1 MAYDDEGYVHQAGRS
16 SAQRRRRRAAATMTL
31 VFVLLLAAFG
41 IAVAF
46 NQGWVR
52 DRSPWSNPA
61 AACVPWQN
69 PPPPADIT
77 VNVYNSTTKKGLAK
91 TASQA
96 LASQRFR
103 IQTVSNDP
111 MRKAV
116 TGVAEIR
123 YAKAT
128 ADHAKVLATR
138 FPGAKLVQDKRT
150 TGILDVSLGEKFVKV
165 ANPKAPV
172 RPTNAC

>member
-1 MAYDDEGYVHQAGRS
+1 MA
-16 SAQRRRRRAAATMTL
+16 L
-31 VFVLLLAAFG
+31 VFVLLLSAFG

-46 NQGWVR
+46 NQGWVG
-52 DRSPWSNPA
+52 DRSPASNPA
-61 AACVPWQN
+61 SACVPYSE
-69 PPPPADIT
+69 PPPPQDIT
-77 VNVYNSTTKKGLAK
+77 VNVYNSTTKKGLAL

-96 LASQRFR
+96 LAGQRFR

-111 MRKAV
+111 LRKQV

-128 ADHAKVLATR
+128 TAQAKVLAAR

-150 TGILDVSLGEKFVKV
+150 DGILDVALGEKFTKV
-165 ANPKAPV
+165 TNPKSAR
-172 RPTNAC
+172 RPANAC